1 MKKTIILSFIII
13 FMFVASFARSQDYI
27 VGPGDVLD
35 ISVYDNPDMTTTVR
49 VSGDGVIILP
59 LLNQIDVA
67 GLTISQV
74 SDKVATLLAD
84 GYIVNPQVNV
94 FVTEYRSK
102 KAVILGQVVSPGL
115 YELRGHTTL
124 LELVSEAGGLSRD
137 AGDHAIIKRH
147 ISGGDGNKT
156 EDVITIDLRKLIE
169 QGDMS
174 QNIQIVDGDSL
185 FISKAGVFYVNG
197 KVNRPGSYKH
207 EENIT
212 LIKAISIAG
221 GFADEAAKKSVSII
235 RKINGRKSV
244 LEKVSLDEQI
254 LPDDV
259 IDTFARVS
267 QNYQKKTI
275 YSFYFLFNNHYRCFR
290 RYVYQHPNL

>member
-1 MKKTIILSFIII
+1 MNNTNFLHMKKTIILSFIII

-74 SDKVATLLAD
+74 SDKVVTLLAD

-124 LELVSEAGGLSRD
+124 LELVSEAGQ
-137 AGDHAIIKRH
+137 
-147 ISGGDGNKT
+147 
-156 EDVITIDLRKLIE
+156 LI
-169 QGDMS
+169 GRA
-174 QNIQIVDGDSL
+174 NFTANRRIL
-185 FISKAGVFYVNG
+185 FLVTPRY
-197 KVNRPGSYKH
+197 
-207 EENIT
+207 E
-212 LIKAISIAG
+212 
-221 GFADEAAKKSVSII
+221 
-235 RKINGRKSV
+235 V
-244 LEKVSLDEQI
+244 LEHI
-254 LPDDV
+254 YGLP
-259 IDTFARVS
+259 F
-267 QNYQKKTI
+267 
-275 YSFYFLFNNHYRCFR
+275 
-290 RYVYQHPNL
+290 